1 MEVFDGEGSARSSV
15 YWKMNRI
22 WVYRSQREEEDGVDL
37 AARVWGREGGRE
49 GGRNGEEIVYVFSV
63 KKLIIRK
70 AHKLGCNKNLNL
82 CQKIN
87 KLAFV

>member
-1 MEVFDGEGSARSSV
+1 V

-22 WVYRSQREEEDGVDL
+22 SVYRSQREEEDGVDL
-37 AARVWGREGGRE
+37 AARVWGRE

>member
-1 MEVFDGEGSARSSV
+1 
-15 YWKMNRI
+15 
-22 WVYRSQREEEDGVDL
+22 L
-37 AARVWGREGGRE
+37 REGGRE

>member
-1 MEVFDGEGSARSSV
+1 V
-15 YWKMNRI
+15 
-22 WVYRSQREEEDGVDL
+22 
-37 AARVWGREGGRE
+37 RE

-82 CQKIN
+82 CQKKN
-87 KLAFV
+87 KLDLV